1 MGVAQI
7 LLDDLDLSNIVI
19 GWYKLFGTAS
29 LVSLPPPQPGSSG
42 STSTSQPSSSLEK
55 QQGSSSSSSQQ
66 QQQSQQQR
74 LPRQSSRHSLD
85 SNGWLMLPVSKRF
98 PKNKSK
104 ISYTLKEDFESVHNT
119 HLLNGIIV
127 VLFSFS
133 FSFLPPS
140 RFASCCFLDPQS
152 PTYKNTKTHFL
163 SKQKKREI
171 KVRLFFFIV
180 VFKMCDTGCPNSFS
194 FFFPKGHT
202 KKWKKKFLICV
213 IVLFLF
219 KNSISSFFFHLPH
232 LFFYLLFLSLNCWLR
247 VECISPGRPC
257 VYLSSL
263 LLCSKMICALNAEKK
278 ENNKI

>member
-1 MGVAQI
+1 
-7 LLDDLDLSNIVI
+7 
-19 GWYKLFGTAS
+19 
-29 LVSLPPPQPGSSG
+29 
-42 STSTSQPSSSLEK
+42 
-55 QQGSSSSSSQQ
+55 
-66 QQQSQQQR
+66 
-74 LPRQSSRHSLD
+74 
-85 SNGWLMLPVSKRF
+85 MLPVSKRF

-104 ISYTLKEDFESVHNT
+104 ISNTLKEDFESVHNT

-194 FFFPKGHT
+194 FFSKGTH
-202 KKWKKKFLICV
+202 KKMKEKIPNLCYCVISIQKLYFIFFLI
-213 IVLFLF
+213 
-219 KNSISSFFFHLPH
+219 SS
-232 LFFYLLFLSLNCWLR
+232 S
-247 VECISPGRPC
+247 
-257 VYLSSL
+257 SSL
-263 LLCSKMICALNAEKK
+263 LLSSFSFSQLLVAC
-278 ENNKI
+278 